1 MGHTHSGTLS
11 PESIQYI
18 AGYTVKK
25 MTAASD
31 SRLDGLHPEFA
42 RMSLRPGIGARA
54 VEAIYKAHPP
64 VRPDSD
70 IIGEVRHGSA
80 VMPLGRYLKGLLR
93 EKELG
98 FKNAPPASQLAA
110 GREMYELQVAARA
123 SGYTQT
129 VREVYEE
136 KLGNYGANLE
146 AREKIRKKRE
156 SL

>member
-1 MGHTHSGTLS
+1 
-11 PESIQYI
+11 
-18 AGYTVKK
+18 
-25 MTAASD
+25 
-31 SRLDGLHPEFA
+31 
-42 RMSLRPGIGARA
+42 
-54 VEAIYKAHPP
+54 
-64 VRPDSD
+64 
-70 IIGEVRHGSA
+70 
-80 VMPLGRYLKGLLR
+80 MPLGRYLKGLLR

-146 AREKIRKKRE
+146 AREKIRKKRV